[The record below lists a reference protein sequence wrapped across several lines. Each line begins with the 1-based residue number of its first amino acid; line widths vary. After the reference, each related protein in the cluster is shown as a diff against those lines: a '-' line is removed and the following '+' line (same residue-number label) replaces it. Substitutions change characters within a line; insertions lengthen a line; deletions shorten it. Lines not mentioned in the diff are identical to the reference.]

1 MELAELKNFEDLPAI
16 DMADIQNSCFA
27 QTINSFF
34 GLLTQHVSDRVGQ
47 DKLNLFDFFEENERY
62 IYELYQNYQAL
73 VSCLESIELGM
84 NFISAYN
91 EKDYMQPNFVPFD
104 KYAVYHCDVIY
115 HKISTIHD
123 VFLKLINAIYNL
135 GLRNDRCKFSEI
147 EKHKSVIDNDKLFEL
162 ISAYKTLTEKIND
175 QRNSSSHE
183 GKLKIPT
190 LKDISAYLMLCE
202 IKEKYQHIYSQDQNY
217 ERNSLQYYSQ
227 IYHAKDKI
235 IKELSVHRYN
245 VFCITRCMLCTIYDK
260 LLYTISTMCPI
271 VYQDYEAQ
279 ITKERNNCSEPCT
292 KNN

>member
-62 IYELYQNYQAL
+62 IYELYQKYQAL
-73 VSCLESIELGM
+73 ESSLESIELGM

-123 VFLKLINAIYNL
+123 VFLKLINAVYNL
-135 GLRNDRCKFSEI
+135 GLRNDQCKFCEI
-147 EKHKSVIDNDKLFEL
+147 EKYKSVIDNDNLFEL
-162 ISAYKTLTEKIND
+162 ISAYRTLTKKINN

-202 IKEKYQHIYSQDQNY
+202 IKEKYQHIYSQDQKY

-271 VYQDYEAQ
+271 VYQDYESQ
-279 ITKERNNCSEPCT
+279 INKERNNCSEPCT
-292 KNN
+292 KTN

>member
-1 MELAELKNFEDLPAI
+1 MKLAELKNFEDLPAI

-34 GLLTQHVSDRVGQ
+34 CLLTQHVSDRVGQ

-123 VFLKLINAIYNL
+123 VFLKLINAVYNL
-135 GLRNDRCKFSEI
+135 GLQNDQCKFSEI
-147 EKHKSVIDNDKLFEL
+147 KKHKSVIDNDNLFEL
-162 ISAYKTLTEKIND
+162 ISAYKTLTNKIKD

-217 ERNSLQYYSQ
+217 ETNSLQYYSQ

-245 VFCITRCMLCTIYDK
+245 VFCITRCMLCVLYGK
-260 LLYTISTMCPI
+260 LLYTISTRCPV
-271 VYQDYEAQ
+271 VYKDYEKQ
-279 ITKERNNCSEPCT
+279 INKEQNNCAKPCA
-292 KNN
+292 NPD